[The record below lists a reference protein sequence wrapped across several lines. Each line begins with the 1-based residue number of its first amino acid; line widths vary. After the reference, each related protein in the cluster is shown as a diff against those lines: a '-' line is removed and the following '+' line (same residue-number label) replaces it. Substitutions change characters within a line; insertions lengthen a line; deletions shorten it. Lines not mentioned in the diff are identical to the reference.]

1 MKTKV
6 ENPFIYFQGDQ
17 QMVFVYEIQT
27 MEDVAMEDLVDGSK
41 LTAYEMKEGE
51 SFEDF
56 TQDGKSAP
64 EGTSFFM
71 SEKQI
76 EEMVEEINRVL
87 QGMRD
92 SK

>member
-17 QMVFVYEIQT
+17 QKAFVYEIQT
-27 MEDVAMEDLVDGSK
+27 LKAVAMEDLGDGSK

-76 EEMVEEINRVL
+76 EEMVEEINRVM
-87 QGMRD
+87 QGIRD